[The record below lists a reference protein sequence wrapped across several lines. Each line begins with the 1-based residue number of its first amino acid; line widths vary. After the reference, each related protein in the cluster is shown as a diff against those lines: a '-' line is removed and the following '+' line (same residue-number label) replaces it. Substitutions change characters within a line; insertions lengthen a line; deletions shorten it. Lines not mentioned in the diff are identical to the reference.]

1 MPTVIPIESKILL
14 DKKPTARPN
23 IAKANKG
30 TALKKKLFISNLKK
44 FHSEE
49 RLVIQ

>member
-14 DKKPTARPN
+14 DKKPTAIPN

-30 TALKKKLFISNLKK
+30 TALKKTIYQQFERNSIQKK
-44 FHSEE
+44 D
-49 RLVIQ
+49 